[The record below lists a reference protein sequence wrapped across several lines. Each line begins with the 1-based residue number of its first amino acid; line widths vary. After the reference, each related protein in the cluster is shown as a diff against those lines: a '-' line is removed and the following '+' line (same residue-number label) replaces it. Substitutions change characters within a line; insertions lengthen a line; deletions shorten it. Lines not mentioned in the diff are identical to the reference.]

1 MKGIPMTTPIPIT
14 PAGFEKIKDELKR
27 LKTVDRPSIIAEIA
41 DARALGDLSE
51 NAEYHSARERQ
62 SFIEGRIMELEDK
75 LTRLQVIQIDS
86 GKIEKVMFGTSVRLK
101 DVSENAKPEEKT
113 YKIVGD
119 LEADLKNNAISI
131 SSPLAA
137 SLINKKVGDVVTV
150 NLPRGE
156 KEYEIIRI
164 FVDDSS
170 TH

>member
-14 PAGFEKIKDELKR
+14 PAGLEKIKEELKR
-27 LKTVDRPSIIAEIA
+27 LKTVDRPSIISEIA

-75 LTRLQVIQIDS
+75 LTRLQVIQIDP
-86 GKIEKVMFGTSVRLK
+86 GTLDKVVFGASVRLR

-119 LEADLKNNAISI
+119 LEADLKMNAISI

-137 SLINKKVGDVVTV
+137 SLINKKVGEVVTV

-156 KEYEIIRI
+156 KEYEIIKI
-164 FVDDSS
+164 YVEAIAPN
-170 TH
+170 

>member
-1 MKGIPMTTPIPIT
+1 MTNPIPIT
-14 PAGFEKIKDELKR
+14 PAGFEKIKEELKK
-27 LKTVDRPSIIAEIA
+27 LKTVDRPTIISEIA

-75 LTRLQVIQIDS
+75 LTRLQIIQIEPGTID
-86 GKIEKVMFGTSVRLK
+86 KVVFGTNVTLR
-101 DVSENAKPEEKT
+101 DVTEDAKQEEKT

-119 LEADLKNNAISI
+119 LEADLKNNAISL

-137 SLINKKVGDVVTV
+137 SLINKRVGEIVTV

-156 KEYEIIRI
+156 KEFEIVKI
-164 FVDDSS
+164 FVEE
-170 TH
+170 TAPN

>member
-1 MKGIPMTTPIPIT
+1 MTTPIPIT
-14 PAGFEKIKDELKR
+14 PAGFEKIKEELKR
-27 LKTVDRPSIIAEIA
+27 LKTVDRPTIIAEIA

-75 LTRLQVIQIDS
+75 LTRLQIIQIDP
-86 GKIEKVMFGTSVRLK
+86 GTIDKVVFGASVKLR
-101 DVSENAKPEEKT
+101 DVTENAKPEEKT

-119 LEADLKNNAISI
+119 LEADIRHNAISL

-137 SLINKKVGDVVTV
+137 SLINKRVGDIVTV

-164 FVDDSS
+164 FVDE
-170 TH
+170 TVTN

>member
-1 MKGIPMTTPIPIT
+1 MTSPIPIT
-14 PAGFEKIKDELKR
+14 PAGFEKIKEELKR
-27 LKTVDRPSIIAEIA
+27 LKSVDRPSIIAEIA

-62 SFIEGRIMELEDK
+62 SFIEGRIMELEEK
-75 LTRLQVIQIDS
+75 LSRLQVIQIDA
-86 GKIEKVMFGTSVRLK
+86 GTIEKVVFGVSVRLR
-101 DVSENAKPEEKT
+101 DVSEDAKPEEKT

-150 NLPRGE
+150 LLPRGE
-156 KEYEIIRI
+156 KDYEIVKI
-164 FVDDSS
+164 FVEDS
-170 TH
+170 TRH

>member
-1 MKGIPMTTPIPIT
+1 MKDMLMTTPIPIT
-14 PAGFEKIKDELKR
+14 PTGFEKIKEELKR

-75 LTRLQVIQIDS
+75 LTRLQVIQIEPGTLD
-86 GKIEKVMFGTSVRLK
+86 KVVFGSSVRLR
-101 DVSENAKPEEKT
+101 DLTENAKPEEKT

-119 LEADLKNNAISI
+119 LEADLKNNAISL

-137 SLINKKVGDVVTV
+137 SLINKRVGEIVTV

-156 KEYEIIRI
+156 KEYEIVKI
-164 FVDDSS
+164 FVEDTASN
-170 TH
+170 